1 MAICHFC
8 EGRFQSDQGVK
19 SHMKRCAQYQT
30 EKSRQLTALGSLPMG
45 AATPAATP
53 PVQAGPSVSTPDLA
67 APLRD
72 FIQSIHARS
81 TKQDAPQTPQQQRR
95 SILQAAKAQV
105 IDQSGTPLG
114 PVTSAMRGAAK
125 MVIERELATL
135 PLEELPFDEV
145 RELVTAIRDR
155 CYAPT
160 FKRQAQEAEHQNA
173 EHEARHRKEMEEMAA
188 SRRADRWK
196 TTLIDQAIGQ
206 ARAKCVRLSRSS
218 HGNGSGCSSTS
229 NHDSLSF

>member
-1 MAICHFC
+1 
-8 EGRFQSDQGVK
+8 
-19 SHMKRCAQYQT
+19 
-30 EKSRQLTALGSLPMG
+30 
-45 AATPAATP
+45 
-53 PVQAGPSVSTPDLA
+53 
-67 APLRD
+67 
-72 FIQSIHARS
+72 
-81 TKQDAPQTPQQQRR
+81 
-95 SILQAAKAQV
+95 
-105 IDQSGTPLG
+105 
-114 PVTSAMRGAAK
+114 MRGAAK

-206 ARAKCVRLSRSS
+206 VRAKCVRLSRSS